1 MGPCER
7 LRRYWFL
14 VGIVLAIS
22 LAKLQPSLGRRGGP
36 LKPEITI
43 TYVAVST
50 IFFNSGLSLKSEEL
64 ADALMH
70 VKLHLFVQTF
80 TLAFFPTAIW
90 FILKLLALT
99 SINPWLLKGLQTV
112 GCMPPPVSSAVILTK
127 AVGGNEICITVRP
140 AQSSIRKLHS
150 NVESRQKI

>member
-50 IFFNSGLSLKSEEL
+50 IFFNSGLSLKSEF
-64 ADALMH
+64 ADGW
-70 VKLHLFVQTF
+70 LHAASSV
-80 TLAFFPTAIW
+80 ICC
-90 FILKLLALT
+90 
-99 SINPWLLKGLQTV
+99 NP
-112 GCMPPPVSSAVILTK
+112 
-127 AVGGNEICITVRP
+127 N
-140 AQSSIRKLHS
+140 QSSWW
-150 NVESRQKI
+150 